1 LRVLL
6 LNQCFYPDVVSTAQ
20 HLTDLATELS
30 NRGHAVTVLTSDR
43 GYDDPTLRFKR
54 RERWKGINVIRI
66 PSLSWGKNRKW
77 KRAANFSSFLLLCAF
92 RMLLLP
98 RVDAVVAL
106 TSPPLIS
113 YLAAVYARFT
123 RVRLYCW
130 IMDLNP
136 DEAIAAGWLKEKSI
150 TTRLLKRM
158 MNYSLRRAEKVV
170 ALDRFAK
177 ERVRHEGVAGERIAV
192 LPPWSHSDVVSY
204 SSSGRQEFRNT
215 HGLDGKFVVMY
226 SGNHS
231 PCHPLDTLLEAA
243 ITLRDRSDV
252 VFCFVGGGSEQQKV
266 QCFAQRHQLTNI
278 RRLPYQP
285 LSELSASLSA
295 ADLHVVVMGEPFVGI
310 IHPCKVYNIMTVG
323 SPMLY
328 IGPEESHVTD
338 LAPQLNGQLLTAK
351 HKDHDT
357 VAKHILRASASSSE
371 RLQNRS
377 NNRSPYSKE
386 VLLPQLCAIVES
398 GGNEIHALPRSIPT
412 ESVLSITNDPGT

>member
-1 LRVLL
+1 ML
-6 LNQCFYPDVVSTAQ
+6 
-20 HLTDLATELS
+20 
-30 NRGHAVTVLTSDR
+30 
-43 GYDDPTLRFKR
+43 
-54 RERWKGINVIRI
+54 
-66 PSLSWGKNRKW
+66 
-77 KRAANFSSFLLLCAF
+77 FL
-92 RMLLLP
+92 P
-98 RVDAVVAL
+98 PVDAVVAL

-113 YLAAVYARFT
+113 FLAALYARFT
-123 RVRLYCW
+123 DTRLYCW

-158 MNYSLRRAEKVV
+158 MNYSLRRAEKIVV
-170 ALDRFAK
+170 LDRFAK
-177 ERVRHEGVAGERIAV
+177 DRVRDEGVAGERIAV

-204 SSSGRQEFRNT
+204 SIYGRQEFRNT

-231 PCHPLDTLLEAA
+231 PCHPLDTLLDAA
-243 ITLRDRSDV
+243 LTLRDRSEV

-266 QCFAQRHQLTNI
+266 RRFAGQHQLANI
-278 RRLPYQP
+278 KCLPYQT
-285 LSELSASLSA
+285 LDGLSASLSA
-295 ADLHVVVMGEPFVGI
+295 ADLHVVVMGDPYVGI
-310 IHPCKVYNIMTVG
+310 IHPCKVYNIMTIG

-357 VAKHILRASASSSE
+357 VVSHIISVSLSSSE
-371 RLQNRS
+371 RLQHQS
-377 NNRSPYSKE
+377 NHKSPYSKE

-398 GGNEIHALPRSIPT
+398 GGNEIHALPLSMPS
-412 ESVLSITNDPGT
+412 ESVLSITNEPGT

>member
-1 LRVLL
+1 
-6 LNQCFYPDVVSTAQ
+6 VVSTAQ

-54 RERWKGINVIRI
+54 RERWKGITVIRI
-66 PSLSWGKNRKW
+66 PSLSWGKSSKW
-77 KRAANFSSFLLLCAF
+77 KRAANFSSFLLFCTF
-92 RMLLLP
+92 RMLFLP

-113 YLAAVYARFT
+113 FLAALYARFT
-123 RVRLYCW
+123 GTRLYCW

-150 TTRLLKRM
+150 ATRLLKRM

-170 ALDRFAK
+170 VLDRFAK
-177 ERVRHEGVAGERIAV
+177 DRVRDEGVAGERIAI

-204 SSSGRQEFRNT
+204 SRDGRQEFRNT

-243 ITLRDRSDV
+243 LTLRDRSDI

-266 QCFAQRHQLTNI
+266 RRFAGEHRLANI
-278 RRLPYQP
+278 KCLPYQT
-285 LSELSASLSA
+285 LAGLSASLSA
-295 ADLHVVVMGEPFVGI
+295 ADLHVVVMGDSFVGI
-310 IHPCKVYNIMTVG
+310 IHPCKVYNIMAIG

-338 LAPQLNGQLLTAK
+338 LAPQLNGHLLTAK

-357 VAKHILRASASSSE
+357 VVSHIIRVSLSSSE
-371 RLQNRS
+371 RLQPQS
-377 NNRSPYSKE
+377 NSRSPYSKE

-398 GGNEIHALPRSIPT
+398 GGNEIHALPLSLPN
-412 ESVLSITNDPGT
+412 ESVLSITNEPGT

>member
-20 HLTDLATELS
+20 HLTDLATALS

-54 RERWKGINVIRI
+54 RERWEGITVIRI
-66 PSLSWGKNRKW
+66 PSLSWGKNSKW

-92 RMLLLP
+92 RMLFLP
-98 RVDAVVAL
+98 RVDTVVAL

-113 YLAAVYARFT
+113 FLAALYALFT
-123 RVRLYCW
+123 SARLYCW

-170 ALDRFAK
+170 VLDRFAK
-177 ERVRHEGVAGERIAV
+177 DRVRAEGVAGERIAV

-204 SSSGRQEFRNT
+204 SSSGRQEFRSK

-243 ITLRDRSDV
+243 LTLRDRSNV
-252 VFCFVGGGSEQQKV
+252 VFCFVGGGSEQEKV
-266 QCFAQRHQLTNI
+266 RRFSGQHQLANI
-278 RRLPYQP
+278 KCLPYQP
-285 LSELSASLSA
+285 LAGLSASLSA
-295 ADLHVVVMGEPFVGI
+295 ADLHAVVMGDPFVGI
-310 IHPCKVYNIMTVG
+310 IHPCKVYNIMAIG

-338 LAPQLNGQLLTAK
+338 LAPQFNGQLLTAK

-357 VAKHILRASASSSE
+357 VVGHISKASLSSSE
-371 RLQNRS
+371 RLERQS
-377 NNRSPYSKE
+377 NASPYSKE
-386 VLLPQLCAIVES
+386 VLLPQLCAIVEL
-398 GGNEIHALPRSIPT
+398 GGNEIHALPRSMPSD
-412 ESVLSITNDPGT
+412 SVLSITNEPGT